1 MKNGQI
7 HYKFGLKALQF
18 DPFSIT
24 KPTVTDGKWH
34 NIILNVSDKS
44 VFLTLDQYQSKQN
57 FAVAPH
63 RFYSVNTDVL
73 SVAGTQTPRIIDG
86 VKLTTFQG
94 CLKKISLNGENL
106 PIKSSDK
113 FNVTAIGPMA
123 NSCTGSDVC
132 ASNPCTDPS
141 ASYCVDEWEAY
152 KCVAPGQCGKKPCR
166 NNGICIPT
174 ANGYTCNCRGNF
186 TGTVCETPIIC
197 LTSPCKSNENCVA
210 DSQFVYKCVAK
221 TTTIVSPTPSTVT
234 IVIIVVVTAVS
245 LALIVFIVFLLRKR
259 HMKRLKSFDGDFN
272 DNGREIEMKH
282 TGKSKMIEDET
293 ELNIAVQKGSRRSSP
308 ESMQFENQGYVDDSW
323 QPDLNIISKR
333 NAEIHSRSNPTFNQP
348 RAYGDNGKIKDS
360 NRSLPALSYQDD
372 IHLERRRNERILH
385 DLRGLSAHAS
395 KYEDRFIPGFNE
407 TEVKDALRRSHE
419 RLKKYPSNAKIN
431 IGTATPPFE
440 SGFESTGS
448 DMDSER
454 EQASVTDIV
463 DNASQLE
470 LYDLEVA
477 SIGFSEMS
485 WQNDNN
491 SASSRDTRRDYIDK
505 RLDRLRQLV
514 PQFHVYDHASTIS
527 DRNTKSDDRLSD
539 LIEQESSSDS
549 DGSFTGSEYEYGDE
563 RISTNKLKRK
573 HLVFS
578 KHQHSSDSEPD
589 SSFVPMRRKNSLD
602 SSVTSMTE
610 VGSTQPVSLAGKG
623 NQNGSAAIP
632 PIDWDELLNWAMKY
646 ENLADV
652 YRDLAAL
659 DDTVEP
665 VPRHLTVTY
674 GSDESVH
681 RPSRLTA
688 ARSSDRIR
696 REQDLLEKPV
706 KFHSVQELHSEEY
719 V

>member
-1 MKNGQI
+1 M
-7 HYKFGLKALQF
+7 
-18 DPFSIT
+18 
-24 KPTVTDGKWH
+24 
-34 NIILNVSDKS
+34 
-44 VFLTLDQYQSKQN
+44 
-57 FAVAPH
+57 
-63 RFYSVNTDVL
+63 
-73 SVAGTQTPRIIDG
+73 GT
-86 VKLTTFQG
+86 
-94 CLKKISLNGENL
+94 
-106 PIKSSDK
+106 
-113 FNVTAIGPMA
+113 
-123 NSCTGSDVC
+123 DVC
-132 ASNPCTDPS
+132 ASNPCTNPS
-141 ASYCVDEWEAY
+141 ASHCVDEWEAY
-152 KCVAPGQCGKKPCR
+152 KCVAPGQCGKKPCK

-186 TGTVCETPIIC
+186 TGTTCETPIIC

-210 DSQFVYKCVAK
+210 DSQFVYKCVTK
-221 TTTIVSPTPSTVT
+221 TTKKVTTTPSTVT
-234 IVIIVVVTAVS
+234 IVVIVVVTAVS
-245 LALIVFIVFLLRKR
+245 LALIVLIVLLLRKR
-259 HMKRLKSFDGDFN
+259 HIKRFKSFKGDFK

-282 TGKSKMIEDET
+282 TGKSKMIENGT
-293 ELNIAVQKGSRRSSP
+293 ELNIEVQKGSRGSSP
-308 ESMQFENQGYVDDSW
+308 ESMTFENGGYVDDSW

-333 NAEIHSRSNPTFNQP
+333 NAEILSRSNPTFNQP
-348 RAYGDNGKIKDS
+348 RAHGDSGKIKDS

-395 KYEDRFIPGFNE
+395 KYEDRFIPGFND
-407 TEVKDALRRSHE
+407 TAVKDALRRSNE

-431 IGTATPPFE
+431 LGTATPPFE

-448 DMDSER
+448 DMDSDR

-505 RLDRLRQLV
+505 RLDRLRHLV

-527 DRNTKSDDRLSD
+527 DRNTKNDDRLSD

-563 RISTNKLKRK
+563 QISTNKLKRK

-589 SSFVPMRRKNSLD
+589 SSFTPMRRRNSLD
-602 SSVTSMTE
+602 SSVASMTE
-610 VGSTQPVSLAGKG
+610 VGSVQPVSLAGKG
-623 NQNGSAAIP
+623 GRNGSAAIP

-688 ARSSDRIR
+688 VRSSDRVR

-706 KFHSVQELHSEEY
+706 KFHSAQELHSEEY